1 MTITVYTISFKV
13 GPKKKWNRKT
23 HVNNQFYSDPFYRIN
38 WFSFTF
44 WHDQIGV
51 RYVNKGI
58 VPITKAATSQ
68 MYIFPSRNFLNVHF
82 PKRKL
87 PKCTFFQAA
96 TSQMYIFPSGSF
108 LNAHFPRRQL
118 PKCTFAQATT
128 SQMYIFPSVNFP
140 KVRFWGAAG
149 CNGAERCGCRGC
161 RLGNYLWESTRSN
174 TYYIAEMS
182 SLYSTKFQLLHGTHK
197 GFPYKQGN
205 YKDDFHFRM
214 SNSLWYKNVS

>member
-68 MYIFPSRNFLNVHF
+68 MYIFPS
-82 PKRKL
+82 
-87 PKCTFFQAA
+87 
-96 TSQMYIFPSGSF
+96 GSF

-149 CNGAERCGCRGC
+149 CNGAE

>member
-87 PKCTFFQAA
+87 PKCTFFRASISRRLGFEALQAA
-96 TSQMYIFPSGSF
+96 MGPSAWEITFGKVHDQIHIILLKCHLYILQNFSY
-108 LNAHFPRRQL
+108 
-118 PKCTFAQATT
+118 CT
-128 SQMYIFPSVNFP
+128 
-140 KVRFWGAAG
+140 VR
-149 CNGAERCGCRGC
+149 
-161 RLGNYLWESTRSN
+161 
-174 TYYIAEMS
+174 I
-182 SLYSTKFQLLHGTHK
+182 K
-197 GFPYKQGN
+197 GFPINKGIIKTTFILECQIAC
-205 YKDDFHFRM
+205 DIRTFHNVVFLDSIFRLCQFW
-214 SNSLWYKNVS
+214 SFLLNWNLYN